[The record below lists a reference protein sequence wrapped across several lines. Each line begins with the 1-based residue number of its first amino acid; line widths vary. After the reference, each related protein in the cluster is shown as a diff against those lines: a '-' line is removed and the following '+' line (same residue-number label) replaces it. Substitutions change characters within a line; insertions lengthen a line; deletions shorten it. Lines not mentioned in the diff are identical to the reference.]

1 MHISKEQ
8 RCHLKFSVQL
18 ILAVSYFCRFK
29 PKGPW
34 LNSLLSLLL
43 PFQVFFWSLDFFNSL
58 SSRSLLT
65 LHMCFR
71 TFDFPAF
78 SLMSLFSVCSLQ
90 IAKRLLAE
98 QIWATLCHN
107 LKNHTEIPWG
117 DALPLPFS
125 EFYILQ
131 LYHLCIHC
139 RFQHPDPDGENKRYE
154 GIASWHLNLTLL
166 PKQDCWLLI
175 NISR

>member
-1 MHISKEQ
+1 MVESNCLIKSPHLLKLNFIFISGDARCISKEQ

-34 LNSLLSLLL
+34 LNSLLSLFL
-43 PFQVFFWSLDFFNSL
+43 PFQVFFWSLGFFNSL

-71 TFDFPAF
+71 NFDFPAF

-90 IAKRLLAE
+90 IAKKLLAE
-98 QIWATLCHN
+98 QILATLCHN
-107 LKNHTEIPWG
+107 LKNGTEIPWG
-117 DALPLPFS
+117 
-125 EFYILQ
+125 
-131 LYHLCIHC
+131 
-139 RFQHPDPDGENKRYE
+139 
-154 GIASWHLNLTLL
+154 
-166 PKQDCWLLI
+166 
-175 NISR
+175 

>member
-8 RCHLKFSVQL
+8 RCHFKFSIQL

-58 SSRSLLT
+58 SARSLLT

-78 SLMSLFSVCSLQ
+78 SLMSLFSVCSLKIEKKTTCRTDLSNIMPQ
-90 IAKRLLAE
+90 SKEPYRHPMEVMLSHCVFQSSTCCSFTISVSITDFSIQTQMKRIRDMRA
-98 QIWATLCHN
+98 W
-107 LKNHTEIPWG
+107 
-117 DALPLPFS
+117 
-125 EFYILQ
+125 
-131 LYHLCIHC
+131 
-139 RFQHPDPDGENKRYE
+139 
-154 GIASWHLNLTLL
+154 
-166 PKQDCWLLI
+166 
-175 NISR
+175 